1 MIQTSEFKNLKIIL
15 IIRFLKLS
23 RLNKD
28 LKVKNEELNRVKEDY
43 EKVLKTLKDK
53 EKDFENEIFHNSQNK
68 LSIFP
73 LIKKTLYKQIL

>member
-43 EKVLKTLKDK
+43 EKVLKTLKDR

-68 LSIFP
+68 LSKFP
-73 LIKKTLYKQIL
+73 LIKKNSL